1 MELGHWAERETGS
14 GRLQNKAGEVWQ
26 VWPSSTM
33 GGLKSLWLLTQ
44 GVCVGGVVGCSLGG
58 RLGLT
63 FLLGFVALVLA
74 DLPLPSCSAQVQETF
89 SVCKI
94 GI

>member
-1 MELGHWAERETGS
+1 MGIGGYQMELGHWAERETGS

-44 GVCVGGVVGCSLGG
+44 GVCGGRGRMQPRWQVGSHLPTWLCSLSPG
-58 RLGLT
+58 
-63 FLLGFVALVLA
+63 
-74 DLPLPSCSAQVQETF
+74 
-89 SVCKI
+89 
-94 GI
+94 

>member
-33 GGLKSLWLLTQ
+33 GVLKCYFVAADARGVGERGRIQPRWQVGSHLPTWL
-44 GVCVGGVVGCSLGG
+44 CSLSPG
-58 RLGLT
+58 
-63 FLLGFVALVLA
+63 
-74 DLPLPSCSAQVQETF
+74 
-89 SVCKI
+89 
-94 GI
+94 